1 MFPSNI
7 NSFTFFLDGF
17 YWGEAAGLKGYV
29 PCNMVSE
36 VQVDD
41 DRVAEELFKE
51 QTTIGN
57 NNKVKVTTPSSSGPV
72 YDDRWGDIYEDMPA
86 KRKLALYDYDPV
98 ELSPNVDAEVELSFR
113 AGDIVLVC
121 KFLKHNL
128 LYSN

>member
-1 MFPSNI
+1 
-7 NSFTFFLDGF
+7 
-17 YWGEAAGLKGYV
+17 
-29 PCNMVSE
+29 MVSE

-51 QTTIGN
+51 QSTTNPGN
-57 NNKVKVTTPSSSGPV
+57 GNKVKVTTSSSTSLV
-72 YDDRWGDIYEDMPA
+72 DDERWGDIYEDMPA

-121 KFLKHNL
+121 KYTMIFFW
-128 LYSN
+128 